1 MGILTKISVYEYLLL
16 LGIYSFG
23 LFIFMSGL
31 LPNDPA
37 TKVDKI
43 GDVEETYKID
53 KFVMIVVDALR
64 VDFLFSPK
72 YSENWVKLRSYMN
85 LKSATCSA
93 SIVQPPTV
101 TLPRI
106 KAIVSGRNPKFVDI
120 LHNVN
125 AETMVDDNWVTRL
138 VNHQWKIQFYGDDTW
153 IKLFPKSFQAY
164 EGTNSFYVDENVT
177 RHIPT
182 LMTTPD
188 TWDGLILH
196 YLGLD
201 HIGHIEGPKGSS
213 IPKKIREMDEVIHSI
228 LEVLHLQL
236 RLFLCNRIRR
246 NHCFYLKK
254 TAQKGQE
261 CHHKV
266 LYKVYGFVCKFFSTA
281 YELKRLA
288 TEVEKGAKNA

>member
-1 MGILTKISVYEYLLL
+1 
-16 LGIYSFG
+16 
-23 LFIFMSGL
+23 MSGL

-64 VDFLFSPK
+64 
-72 YSENWVKLRSYMN
+72 
-85 LKSATCSA
+85 SATCSA

-164 EGTNSFYVDENVT
+164 EGTNSFYVNDFYEVDE
-177 RHIPT
+177 
-182 LMTTPD
+182 M
-188 TWDGLILH
+188 
-196 YLGLD
+196 
-201 HIGHIEGPKGSS
+201 
-213 IPKKIREMDEVIHSI
+213 
-228 LEVLHLQL
+228 
-236 RLFLCNRIRR
+236 
-246 NHCFYLKK
+246 
-254 TAQKGQE
+254 
-261 CHHKV
+261 
-266 LYKVYGFVCKFFSTA
+266 
-281 YELKRLA
+281 
-288 TEVEKGAKNA
+288 